1 MFATENVFV
10 TVTVTVVRPYRI
22 GRFGTES
29 RGVRGACFKSKA
41 AVQ

>member
-10 TVTVTVVRPYRI
+10 TVTVVRPYRI
-22 GRFGTES
+22 GTES
-29 RGVRGACFKSKA
+29 RGARACFKSKA